1 MATFDPV
8 KDIEVLKG
16 GAFGSGVA
24 ATASI
29 LDSMRKERQLFEEG
43 KLLDAQRTRQ
53 LIRQT
58 EEDAAKARQ
67 EAENKEKIEAV
78 TAQFFSGME
87 AAFNDPDATNAERLV
102 NMNNLQQNPY
112 FRDALSDKSVKS
124 IYDARTSDLEKRLE
138 KEEKGLLASDK
149 FNKQVV
155 ETFLAEGNTKAAKV
169 VASAIQDPTERQE
182 VLKSITTKVTEKQ
195 ETRRKATQDKKKGM
209 FEKAQQDA
217 DNSLIALFDL
227 TGQTEPELEGLG
239 GDPTDNRKTVKNPQ
253 AMLNLARSNFTLLF
267 GPDKTEEL
275 FKDVNLKD
283 PSSLENLVDKGRSE
297 IASSRSAVAKQPR
310 TLMKWEL
317 GKGVSEDQ
325 EKAKESKKPKEI
337 KKPKD
342 KAEEGLGGGINLG
355 DAK

>member
-43 KLLDAQRTRQ
+43 KLLEAERKRQ

-58 EEDAAKARQ
+58 EESAAKARQ

-78 TAQFFSGME
+78 TAQFFSAME

-112 FRDALSDKSVKS
+112 FRDPLSDKSVQS
-124 IYDARTSDLEKRLE
+124 IYDAYTSAAEKRVE

-155 ETFLAEGNTKAAKV
+155 ETFLAEGNTKAAKA
-169 VASAIQDPTERQE
+169 VAEAIQDPTERQE
-182 VLKSITTKVTEKQ
+182 VLKSITTKVTGEQ
-195 ETRRKATQDKKKGM
+195 ETRRTKRLADQKTMFTETQEAADK
-209 FEKAQQDA
+209 
-217 DNSLIALFDL
+217 SLTDL
-227 TGQTEPELEGLG
+227 LSFTGQTEPESEESFGPPPG
-239 GDPTDNRKTVKNPQ
+239 ASKTTTDPQ
-253 AMLNLARSNFTLLF
+253 AKFNLAKSNFKALF
-267 GPDKTEEL
+267 GAEETEKL
-275 FKDVNLKD
+275 FKDVNPND
-283 PSSLENLVDKGRSE
+283 PSSLEKLVDAARSD
-297 IASSRSAVAKQPR
+297 IANLRNTVAKQPR
-310 TLMKWEL
+310 KLRKWEL
-317 GKGVSEDQ
+317 GKGLPELQ
-325 EKAKESKKPKEI
+325 EKAEERK
-337 KKPKD
+337 
-342 KAEEGLGGGINLG
+342 KAEGAVGGGAGGGGAGGGSDLYNT
-355 DAK
+355 K